1 MTEGPNDQL
10 PPARR
15 RRLVLGA
22 AVQALAITTLLAVL
36 YYTLPLEGQS
46 EVRAVIQLVIGLL
59 VVVGIVAW
67 QVRAIIASEFPR
79 MRMVRAVF
87 VAVPFYVF
95 MFAATYYVMAEPG
108 GTDFGEPLSRSDALY
123 FTVTVLSTVGFG
135 DIAPK
140 SELARLVVTVQM
152 VANLILIGLGLRTLL
167 GAAQLGLQRRSQG
180 RGRAGGRG

>member
-1 MTEGPNDQL
+1 MTEGPDQL

-15 RRLVLGA
+15 RRLLLGA
-22 AVQALAITTLLAVL
+22 AVEALAITTLLAVL
-36 YYTLPLEGQS
+36 YYTLPLDDRS
-46 EVRAVIQLVIGLL
+46 EARTLIQLVIGLL
-59 VVVGIVAW
+59 VLVGIVAW

-79 MRMVRAVF
+79 MRMLRAVF

-95 MFAATYYVMAEPG
+95 IFAATYYLIAQPG

-135 DIAPK
+135 DIAPQ

-167 GAAQLGLQRRSQG
+167 GAAELGLRRRSQDRG
-180 RGRAGGRG
+180 RG